1 MTEAER
7 ERNIANLD
15 ETLFQAMSVEFSAW
29 AHFLILDSDLAFVKG
44 AYLAALVTAI
54 CAIETQLRFD
64 HTNLGEHL
72 SFAEL
77 IDIGPLPPDEK
88 AELQELRKFRN
99 KWVHV
104 SDPWDES
111 LIEHVTTPD
120 GINQDLEPWALR
132 AVTGTSKGFLLER
145 NVELYDWL
153 DTALCKMPLSFQ

>member
-1 MTEAER
+1 MTKAER
-7 ERNIANLD
+7 ERYIANMD
-15 ETLFQAMSVEFSAW
+15 ETLFQGMSVEFSVW

-64 HTNLGEHL
+64 HANPGEHL
-72 SFAEL
+72 TFSKL
-77 IDIGPLPPDEK
+77 IDIAPLSPDEK
-88 AELQELRKFRN
+88 AELHELRKFRN

-111 LIEHVTTPD
+111 LIEHVATPD

-132 AVTGTSKGFLLER
+132 AVT
-145 NVELYDWL
+145 
-153 DTALCKMPLSFQ
+153 ALRKAFYWNAT